1 MARAGGSALISARRS
16 PTGSTAGR
24 LGTRWAAAALA
35 LGLGLA
41 APGMSGLALADS
53 PDTPSPATSAAA
65 ADPRAAATRPA
76 TTRAANPAR
85 DTQARSTPRAAAATG
100 PANPR
105 HNRATEIIRA
115 AESLDSATAGPS
127 AASAESLPMPVP
139 DPPTGDSGDSPES
152 GNGSVAVTH
161 IDSPAVVDSSA
172 SSDRSV
178 SAAGT
183 GLITAVNPTAST
195 RPVRT
200 AAPTLDAQP
209 PTTIH
214 TALSAITQ
222 QINQVLNG
230 LINWLSAL
238 PASPLTP
245 VTDFLAGALQ
255 LVRRALTPVLGG
267 VDGTYVYFTN
277 RTDQTLAVA
286 QVPNGELEGPEA
298 EPRYLAPGETSDF
311 YGYNRVFFDV
321 RLRIYTATQ
330 TDTGAWQKGELR
342 EVIGA
347 VNQWDS
353 RPTVV
358 INLDPYYPGY
368 SDTLCGSEDD
378 RCNRVLVAP
387 FDRPWWDRAGGFK
400 VGEAW
405 FADYDLR
412 GPFQSGQTGTYIER
426 LSDRSDDYKV
436 FAIEVFKIPTGAISD
451 IGVPQYGGA
460 VPAGRVNQK

>member
-1 MARAGGSALISARRS
+1 MSNLGIRFAAGAIA
-16 PTGSTAGR
+16 AG
-24 LGTRWAAAALA
+24 LALA
-35 LGLGLA
+35 G
-41 APGMSGLALADS
+41 PGMTGLALADS
-53 PDTPSPATSAAA
+53 PDDGASAAST
-65 ADPRAAATRPA
+65 DPRAAATRPA
-76 TTRAANPAR
+76 TSRASGPAR
-85 DTQARSTPRAAAATG
+85 ESRAERRPRAASAAAANVRQARAQEI
-100 PANPR
+100 PA
-105 HNRATEIIRA
+105 AA
-115 AESLDSATAGPS
+115 AEAIAPATTDAVSEPVEPTPLLLIDLPATAAAGNDSGVTDEAPTPVAQPQLDSAAIPEPGAPLSAPALIITAEPLTTLRSVRAPS
-127 AASAESLPMPVP
+127 AA
-139 DPPTGDSGDSPES
+139 
-152 GNGSVAVTH
+152 
-161 IDSPAVVDSSA
+161 PAP
-172 SSDRSV
+172 
-178 SAAGT
+178 
-183 GLITAVNPTAST
+183 ITI
-195 RPVRT
+195 
-200 AAPTLDAQP
+200 Q
-209 PTTIH
+209 
-214 TALSAITQ
+214 TALSAVAQ
-222 QINQVLNG
+222 QIDQVLNG

-255 LVRRALTPVLGG
+255 LVRRSLTPVLGG

-378 RCNRVLVAP
+378 RCNRILAAP

-405 FADYDLR
+405 FADYDLQ